1 MSSNNKLKAITDEIY
16 IAPDAA
22 YNILKDIRRLLRF
35 NPYYEIKNF
44 REIGTDTYELLLR
57 NEANKFEEKQVLRVT
72 SYDADKKISIEYD
85 SNSGMRIMTTFD
97 IQAADKGI
105 KIAAEDNFDLSKISD
120 KEKIS
125 EIIDR
130 TIPYW
135 LSQIR
140 SYLKLLEKKTLLNKI
155 KLFYKEKIWLEM
167 SPFGRRVARL
177 ILILT
182 ALETLLI
189 LGILIGYKLLVKY

>member
-1 MSSNNKLKAITDEIY
+1 MSSNDKLSASTDEIK
-16 IAPDAA
+16 IDADTA
-22 YNILKDIRRLLRF
+22 YNLIKDIRRLIRF
-35 NPYYEIKNF
+35 NPYYEIKDF
-44 REIGTDTYELLLR
+44 KEIGADTYEVFLK
-57 NEANKFEEKQVLRVT
+57 NEANNFEEKQILRVKR
-72 SYDADKKISIEYD
+72 YDADKMIEIKYD
-85 SNSGMRIMTTFD
+85 SNIGRKLITTINVRPAVEGIRIV
-97 IQAADKGI
+97 
-105 KIAAEDNFDLSKISD
+105 AEDTFDLSGID
-120 KEKIS
+120 KDKS
-125 EIIDR
+125 TDVIDR

-140 SYLKLLEKKTLLNKI
+140 SYLKLLEKKTILNKI

-189 LGILIGYKLLVKY
+189 LGILIGYKLLIKY